1 LNSFKALRGREFFVI
16 LFFKTPG
23 IIKRA
28 CFVYPYFFHNLFITL
43 NNLKINTHL
52 SVFKTVKN
60 KGPSFCKNAGLRE
73 KPAKVHENKYLGLR
87 ENVKKIWN
95 DVMDV

>member
-1 LNSFKALRGREFFVI
+1 LNSFKALGGREFFVI

-60 KGPSFCKNAGLRE
+60 EAPRSKLRGIKGEGE
-73 KPAKVHENKYLGLR
+73 
-87 ENVKKIWN
+87 
-95 DVMDV
+95 